1 LFRQKFFYGFFVEFI
16 RFAFNDTQSP
26 GGAFTK
32 AGPQTITIKI
42 GYHPGFAIYNF
53 QCTFGAGW
61 NAVAAA
67 IAQLVINF
75 YDLS

>member
-16 RFAFNDTQSP
+16 RFAFNDTQSA

-42 GYHPGFAIYNF
+42 GYHPGFAIYNL
-53 QCTFGAGW
+53 QCAFSAGGDTI
-61 NAVAAA
+61 AAA
-67 IAQLVINF
+67 IA
-75 YDLS
+75 

>member
-1 LFRQKFFYGFFVEFI
+1 MFFHGFFVKFI
-16 RFAFNDTQSP
+16 RFAFNDTQSA
-26 GGAFTK
+26 GGAFAK

-42 GYHPGFAIYNF
+42 GDHAGFAIYNF
-53 QCTFGAGW
+53 QCAFSAGW
-61 NAVAAA
+61 DTIAAA